1 MAFSSVRLDQRST
14 NGGDVRMNDAIESV
28 TVIIPTKGR
37 NHLLTRAVTS
47 VLGQDSPHVSV
58 IVVDDNSEDQR
69 VKVAL
74 GENEWFNDRRVTLLE
89 NRTFLNAARARNVAL
104 DAVQTK
110 WVTYL
115 DDDDEYLPQKVQRQ
129 LTICCEKRVPLVLCG
144 YRRKLQFRSRD
155 RQTHTK
161 IYRGVELYRDAHP
174 GTPFLF
180 HRYDDQLR
188 FDETLDAH
196 EDADFFYRAV
206 AHFGVNEVYVA
217 AEPLVIVH
225 QQLSQRVNT
234 QSEASSHAQRRIYY
248 RHFRKLDKT
257 VRRSLF
263 LRLLLSRWKQDGGLG
278 SFWKI
283 SFWLWKSE
291 RSRMFRLIV
300 NATLFRVPFLRRFAV
315 S

>member
-1 MAFSSVRLDQRST
+1 
-14 NGGDVRMNDAIESV
+14 MNEDV
-28 TVIIPTKGR
+28 TVIIPTKAR
-37 NHLLTRAVTS
+37 NHLLGRAVKS
-47 VLGQDSPHVSV
+47 VLNQEFPHLKV

-69 VKVAL
+69 VKGAL
-74 GENEWFNDRRVTLLE
+74 GKSDWFNDRRVTVLE
-89 NRTFLNAARARNVAL
+89 NRSFLNAARARNVAL
-104 DAVQTK
+104 NAVRTK

-115 DDDDEYLPQKVQRQ
+115 DDDDEYRPQKVQRQ
-129 LTICCEKRVPLVLCG
+129 LTICCEKRVALVLCG
-144 YRRKLQFRSRD
+144 YRRELQFRSCD
-155 RQTHTK
+155 RQTHTN

-180 HRYDDQLR
+180 HRHDNQLR

-225 QQLSQRVNT
+225 QQLSKRVNT
-234 QSEASSHAQRRIYY
+234 QLQASFRAQRRIYY
-248 RHFRKLDKT
+248 RHYRKLDRP
-257 VRRSLF
+257 VRRSLWV
-263 LRLLLSRWKQDGGLG
+263 RMLLSRWKQDGRPG
-278 SFWKI
+278 SLWKI

-291 RSRMFRLIV
+291 QSRMFRLLA
-300 NATLFRVPFLRRFAV
+300 NAILFRVPFLRRFAI

>member
-1 MAFSSVRLDQRST
+1 
-14 NGGDVRMNDAIESV
+14 MNEDV
-28 TVIIPTKGR
+28 TVIIPTKAR
-37 NHLLTRAVTS
+37 NHLLGRAVKS
-47 VLGQDSPHVSV
+47 VLNQEFPHLKV
-58 IVVDDNSEDQR
+58 IVVDDNSEKQR

-74 GENEWFNDRRVTLLE
+74 GKSEWLNDHRVTVLE
-89 NRTFLNAARARNVAL
+89 NRSSVNAARARNVAL
-104 DAVQTK
+104 DAVRTR

-115 DDDDEYLPQKVQRQ
+115 DDDDEYRPEKVQRQ
-129 LTICCEKRVPLVLCG
+129 LAICCEKRVPLALCG
-144 YRRKLQFRSRD
+144 YRRELQFRSCD
-155 RQTHTK
+155 RQTHTT

-180 HRYDDQLR
+180 HRHDNQLH

-234 QSEASSHAQRRIYY
+234 QSEASWRAQRRIYY
-248 RHFRKLDKT
+248 RHFRKLERS
-257 VRRSLF
+257 VRRLLF
-263 LRLLLSRWKQDGGLG
+263 ARMLLSRWKQDGRLR
-278 SFWKI
+278 SLWKI

-291 RSRMFRLIV
+291 QSRMFRLV
-300 NATLFRVPFLRRFAV
+300 ANAILFRVRFLRGFAI